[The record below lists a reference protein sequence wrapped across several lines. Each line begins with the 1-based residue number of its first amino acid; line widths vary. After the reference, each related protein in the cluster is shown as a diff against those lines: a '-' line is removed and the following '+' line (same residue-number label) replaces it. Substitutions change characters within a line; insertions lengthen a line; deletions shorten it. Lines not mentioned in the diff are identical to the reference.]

1 MRLRLSDNPL
11 VMYLIFGALLA
22 AMGFLALTVLR

>member
-1 MRLRLSDNPL
+1 MRLRLSDNPIL
-11 VMYLIFGALLA
+11 MYLIFGALLA

>member
-1 MRLRLSDNPL
+1 MRVRFTDNPI
-11 VMYLIFGALLA
+11 LIYVLFGALLA

>member
-1 MRLRLSDNPL
+1 MRLRMADNPIL
-11 VMYLIFGALLA
+11 IFLIFGALLA